1 MFDTWEELLT
11 FEHEA
16 SAETLAELL
25 RREGVPAIVE
35 VQSPVP
41 GLVESVRLVV
51 PGNLAHRARWLLNSP
66 KLSDRELAY
75 MATGKLPPEDEA
87 GA

>member
-1 MFDTWEELLT
+1 MSDNWEELLT
-11 FEHEA
+11 IEHEA
-16 SAETLAELL
+16 TAQALAELL
-25 RREGVPAIVE
+25 RREGVPARVE
-35 VQSPVP
+35 VQSPIP
-41 GLVESVRLVV
+41 GLVENVRLVV
-51 PGNLAHRARWLLNSP
+51 PENLAHRARWLLNSP